1 MGWLFM
7 SRYAMGGHETPKAY
21 LDAQFT
27 YERDLPEGGTS
38 GLRILDSAIV
48 GLTTYYAAAQVTRD
62 GVGHEVFAIV
72 CLVRW
77 NARSKDGEH
86 FGYKD
91 MEESM
96 GPCEDDCPERILR
109 LLTSSDN
116 ESALQWRRRCLV
128 NLRLRARK
136 LTEGMRIRLAVP
148 LHFTNGHEG
157 TDFTVVKHR
166 RGIAFRPVDGFGL
179 YHIRGV
185 RTLAWETLPQTR
197 VHKTLFA

>member
-62 GVGHEVFAIV
+62 GTGGEVFAIV

-109 LLTSSDN
+109 LLTSSDS
-116 ESALQWRRRCLV
+116 ESALQWRRRCLA
-128 NLRLRARK
+128 NLRL
-136 LTEGMRIRLAVP
+136 
-148 LHFTNGHEG
+148 
-157 TDFTVVKHR
+157 
-166 RGIAFRPVDGFGL
+166 
-179 YHIRGV
+179 
-185 RTLAWETLPQTR
+185 
-197 VHKTLFA
+197 